1 MNQLPKYSLIAAM
14 DHNRVIGN
22 DDKIPWKAKGEQ
34 ALFKRITTNSVVIM
48 GRTTYETLPN
58 ALPNRYN
65 AVLTTNAH
73 YEAPGCFTFGSF
85 EQALISMNSE
95 FPDNCIFV
103 IGGAKLYEYSIKN
116 AEQLHITRIE
126 ASCKGNVYFPE
137 YDNELYN
144 LHNIEWYDTNMRYT
158 YYHYIRK

>member
-1 MNQLPKYSLIAAM
+1 
-14 DHNRVIGN
+14 
-22 DDKIPWKAKGEQ
+22 
-34 ALFKRITTNSVVIM
+34 
-48 GRTTYETLPN
+48 
-58 ALPNRYN
+58 
-65 AVLTTNAH
+65 
-73 YEAPGCFTFGSF
+73 
-85 EQALISMNSE
+85 MNSE
-95 FPDNCIFV
+95 FPDNRIFV

-158 YYHYIRK
+158 YYHYVRKR